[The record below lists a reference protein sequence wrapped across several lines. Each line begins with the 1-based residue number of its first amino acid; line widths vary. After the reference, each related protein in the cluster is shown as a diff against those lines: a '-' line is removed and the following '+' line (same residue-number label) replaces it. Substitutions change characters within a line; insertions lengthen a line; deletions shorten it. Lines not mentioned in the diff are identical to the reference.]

1 MRRGYTT
8 RPRAVAATLAPMAH
22 PLRVGLK
29 LSPQIYP
36 IETHRAVWKI
46 ADDAGF
52 DGLWGFDHLLALGAD
67 PTQPVFEGWTM
78 LAAMAEATKRVRI
91 GLLVA
96 GNLYRHPGLHAK
108 IGATIDH
115 LSGGRLEFGIGAAWN
130 EPEFTELGLEFPP
143 LGERLGRFGEAVRVI
158 KRLWTKERA
167 NFKGKYYTLI
177 DAIAEPKPVQKPYP
191 PIWIG
196 GAGPKRTL
204 KIVARHGDVWNS
216 NAGEMEATI
225 SLSKILD
232 EHCKTVGR
240 DPNAVRRSVQFRF
253 STVDE
258 TLKVAETYLKAGFT
272 EQILMLRG
280 PDPVKNAEAAANE
293 LLPRMRALG

>member
-1 MRRGYTT
+1 
-8 RPRAVAATLAPMAH
+8 MAH

-29 LSPQIYP
+29 LSPQVYP
-36 IETHRAVWKI
+36 VETHRAVWKI

-52 DGLWGFDHLLALGAD
+52 DGLWGFDHLLALGPD
-67 PTQPVFEGWTM
+67 PTKPVFEGWTM

-91 GLLVA
+91 GLMVA

-115 LSGGRLEFGIGAAWN
+115 LSGGRFDFGIGAAWN
-130 EPEFTELGLEFPP
+130 EPEFKELGWEFPP

-167 NFKGKYYTLI
+167 NFAGKYYTLV

-196 GAGPKRTL
+196 GSGPQRTL

-216 NAGEMEATI
+216 NAGEMERTI
-225 SLSKILD
+225 ALSTILD

-240 DPNAVRRSVQFRF
+240 DPNAVRRSVQFRL

-258 TLKVAETYLKAGFT
+258 SLKVAETYLKAGFT
-272 EQILMLRG
+272 EQIVMLGG
-280 PDPVKNAEAAANE
+280 PDPVKNAEVAANE
-293 LLPRMRALG
+293 LLPRMRSLG

>member
-1 MRRGYTT
+1 
-8 RPRAVAATLAPMAH
+8 MAH

-52 DGLWGFDHLLALGAD
+52 DGLWGFDHLLALGGD
-67 PTQPVFEGWTM
+67 PTKPVFEGWTM
-78 LAAMAEATKRVRI
+78 LAAMAEATRRVRI
-91 GLLVA
+91 GLMVA

-130 EPEFTELGLEFPP
+130 EPEFVELGWEFPP

-167 NFKGKYYTLI
+167 NFKGKYYTLV

-196 GAGPKRTL
+196 GSGPQRTL

-216 NAGEMEATI
+216 NAGEMEQTI
-225 SLSKILD
+225 SLSKVLD

-258 TLKVAETYLKAGFT
+258 SLKIAETYLKAGFT
-272 EQILMLRG
+272 EQIVMLGG
-280 PDPVKNAEAAANE
+280 PDPAKNAEVAANE
-293 LLPRMRALG
+293 LLPRMRTLG

>member
-1 MRRGYTT
+1 V
-8 RPRAVAATLAPMAH
+8 PH
-22 PLRVGLK
+22 PLHVGLK
-29 LSPQIYP
+29 LSPQIYA
-36 IETHRAVWKI
+36 IATHRAVWKI

-52 DGLWGFDHLLALGAD
+52 DGLWGFDHLLALGGD
-67 PTQPVFEGWTM
+67 DTQPVFEGWTM

-91 GLLVA
+91 GLMVA

-115 LSGGRLEFGIGAAWN
+115 LSNGRLEFGIGAAWN
-130 EPEFTELGLEFPP
+130 EPEFAQLGMEFPP

-158 KRLWTKERA
+158 KRLWTQERA
-167 NFKGKYYTLI
+167 NFTGTYYTLT

-196 GAGPKRTL
+196 GSGPQRTL

-216 NAGEMEATI
+216 NAGEMEKTI
-225 SLSKILD
+225 ALSKILD
-232 EHCKTVGR
+232 EHCATVGR

-253 STVDE
+253 TTTEESI
-258 TLKVAETYLKAGFT
+258 KIAETYLRAGFT
-272 EQILMLRG
+272 EQIVMLAG
-280 PDPVKNAEAAANE
+280 PDPAKNAELAATE
-293 LLPRMRALG
+293 LLPRMRELG

>member
-1 MRRGYTT
+1 
-8 RPRAVAATLAPMAH
+8 VH
-22 PLRVGLK
+22 PLHVGLK

-36 IETHRAVWKI
+36 IATHRAVWRI

-52 DGLWGFDHLLALGAD
+52 DGLWGFDHLQALGGD
-67 PTQPVFEGWTM
+67 PTQPVFEGWAM

-96 GNLYRHPGLHAK
+96 GSLYRHPGLHAK
-108 IGATIDH
+108 LGATVDH
-115 LSGGRLEFGIGAAWN
+115 LSNGRLEFGIGAAWN
-130 EPEFTELGLEFPP
+130 EPEFAQLGIEFPP

-167 NFKGKYYTLI
+167 NFTGKYYTLT

-196 GAGPKRTL
+196 GSGPQRTL

-216 NAGEMEATI
+216 NAGEMARTI
-225 SLSKILD
+225 ALSRILD
-232 EHCKTVGR
+232 EHCSTVGR
-240 DPNAVRRSVQFRF
+240 DPNAVRRSVQFRLT
-253 STVDE
+253 TVE
-258 TLKVAETYLKAGFT
+258 GTLKTAETYLKEGFT
-272 EQILMLRG
+272 EQIVMLGG
-280 PDPVKNAEAAANE
+280 PDPVQNAMLAATE